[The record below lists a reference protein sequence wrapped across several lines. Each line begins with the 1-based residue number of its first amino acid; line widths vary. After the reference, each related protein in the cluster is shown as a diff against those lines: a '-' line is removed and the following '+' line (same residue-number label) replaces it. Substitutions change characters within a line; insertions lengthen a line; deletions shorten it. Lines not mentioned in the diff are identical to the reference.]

1 MERYLTTD
9 DKNCRDKTD
18 VLYNRQLN
26 RSEGRDGTN
35 AEEEEKKKKKVRR
48 ISSRVSVR
56 RRNTNIRQTRD
67 IARQGKRGTR
77 DAMTSVAPASRYIDV
92 ITLIHAR
99 TSRLKRASLLS
110 RYLHCTG
117 TQFSLSLARQ

>member
-26 RSEGRDGTN
+26 RGEGRDGTN
-35 AEEEEKKKKKVRR
+35 AEEEEKEKKKKVRR

-67 IARQGKRGTR
+67 IARQGKEGRETR
-77 DAMTSVAPASRYIDV
+77 
-92 ITLIHAR
+92 
-99 TSRLKRASLLS
+99 
-110 RYLHCTG
+110 
-117 TQFSLSLARQ
+117 